1 MEKQPVSDRYC
12 KHSTQVNITSHWT
25 ELVEM
30 SMLDHVFDANF
41 CCDAVVAKASSLF
54 NTCIIPH
61 NQYSTVHCTSCLQPV
76 SIQLVL
82 VSRFASKCVCVHA
95 RVCMCITAYHRLP
108 RIWIFFII
116 NSLISDYTMICVT
129 LFYWQSWCQ
138 LPHAHKY
145 INTYT
150 SY

>member
-61 NQYSTVHCTSCLQPV
+61 NQYSTLHCTSCLQPV

-82 VSRFASKCVCVHA
+82 VSRFASKCVCV
-95 RVCMCITAYHRLP
+95 CMRACACASLHTTDYLGYEYSS
-108 RIWIFFII
+108 
-116 NSLISDYTMICVT
+116 SLIHWSLIT
-129 LFYWQSWCQ
+129 LWSVWHYFTDS
-138 LPHAHKY
+138 LGASFHMHT
-145 INTYT
+145 NT
-150 SY
+150 